1 VTNPTIIE
9 EAPREVAADS
19 LLLEAIDLARAA
31 AIEEADDG
39 QVGDHVGAQMDDEGL
54 ATHAFDCLSP
64 AYVGWRWSVTLA
76 RPAGEQT
83 ITINDV
89 LLLPGPASILAPAW
103 VPWSDRVRPGDL
115 GVGDVLP
122 TAPDDPRL
130 VPGYL
135 GLDELEGVGGQSP
148 LAPGQWELGLGR
160 ARILSSDGWDSA
172 TERWQRGETG
182 PQSAMA
188 RNASLTCSS
197 CGFLMNVGGVLGQA
211 FGLCANAFG
220 AADGR
225 VVAMDFGCGAH
236 SEIVAEEV
244 PVLEEVPGNETL
256 EVDQVF
262 GADELGHS

>member
-1 VTNPTIIE
+1 MTFA
-9 EAPREVAADS
+9 EAPPDREVADDS
-19 LLLEAIDLARAA
+19 LLLGAIDLARAA
-31 AIEEADDG
+31 AIEEAGDG
-39 QVGDHVGAQMDDEGL
+39 QVGDHVEAQMEDEGL
-54 ATHAFDCLSP
+54 ATHAFECLSP

-76 RPAGEQT
+76 RPAGAQT

-130 VPGYL
+130 VPGYI
-135 GLDELEGVGGQSP
+135 GLDDLEGCSGQSP
-148 LAPGQWELGLGR
+148 LAPGQWELGFGR
-160 ARILSSDGWDSA
+160 ARILSSDGRDSA
-172 TERWQRGETG
+172 VERWQRGETG

-197 CGFLMNVGGVLGQA
+197 CGFLVTIGGALGQA

-236 SEIVAEEV
+236 SEIVAEEA
-244 PVLEEVPGNETL
+244 PVLEEAAGDERFD
-256 EVDQVF
+256 VDQVPEAE
-262 GADELGHS
+262 ADDLGHS